1 MATKDKIDSLIDIW
15 LDTVSRTEVGWPKES
30 MLAKFMMYRGS
41 FQDTKQS
48 SGLEKFI
55 DKQITTH
62 ARFADIHVAL
72 NELDESRALAIIAK
86 RYFRGL
92 NANNKTFTNKDR
104 ASKIGQRLRQYEN
117 NVSKAYTAISKTL
130 ELLEK
135 RQKIS

>member
-1 MATKDKIDSLIDIW
+1 MNKDKIDSLIDIW

-41 FQDTKQS
+41 FQDT
-48 SGLEKFI
+48 
-55 DKQITTH
+55 
-62 ARFADIHVAL
+62 
-72 NELDESRALAIIAK
+72 K